1 LELNF
6 MNFLKSI
13 TITVVLAAP
22 VLASANTL
30 VDGSFEI
37 KGAALPVSAY
47 CYDASATPGGPA
59 CAAGAWVGDSG
70 VILSGNG
77 AWGGTAAAD
86 GDYYGFVQGLSVL
99 SQTFNATATT
109 LQTLTWADA
118 NRSGYGGLQTYEVS
132 ISGGAGT
139 ASLGTFTSATG
150 AFIGR
155 QSSTFLLSAG
165 NAYTLR
171 FTGLVNA
178 DSTVFI
184 DSVALQAVPEPAT
197 WALFLVALGAAGV
210 ARRGRHGAG
219 AV

>member
-6 MNFLKSI
+6 MKFLKLI
-13 TITVVLAAP
+13 TTSVVLAAP
-22 VLASANTL
+22 VLVSANVL
-30 VDGSFEI
+30 IDGSFEI

-47 CYDASATPGGPA
+47 CYDAFATPGGPA
-59 CAAGAWVGDSG
+59 CAAGAWAGNSG

-118 NRSGYGGLQTYEVS
+118 NRAGYGGLQTYEVS
-132 ISGGAGT
+132 ISSGAGT
-139 ASLGTFTSATG
+139 TSLGSFSSATG
-150 AFIGR
+150 AFAGH
-155 QSSTFLLSAG
+155 QSSSFWLSAG

-178 DSTVFI
+178 DSTAFI
-184 DSVALQAVPEPAT
+184 DSVSLQAVPEPAT
-197 WALFLVALGAAGV
+197 WALFLVALGAAGIV
-210 ARRGRHGAG
+210 RRRRHGAG
-219 AV
+219 TA